1 MARGLKVFT
10 GEDKN
15 RIKSNLID
23 ICKEL
28 WISQGYK
35 ETSIKELSSRVGIS
49 TGAFYN
55 LYSSKENLFFETL
68 CEVQISI
75 NQKFMNAISQNST
88 KQGFLHAVN
97 ELYFEYNNKPFLYN
111 TKTPDFLLLYN
122 KLTQEQ
128 IKTLEAYNVEL
139 FRESIQKAD
148 LKLKIDE
155 NLAFSVFS
163 LLFSTIASKDD
174 LSKSGDYNGAFL
186 FIINRIVDDIFE

>member
-10 GEDKN
+10 AEDKN

-75 NQKFMNAISQNST
+75 NQKFMDAISHNST

-128 IKTLEAYNVEL
+128 IKTLEAYNVKL

-174 LSKSGDYNGAFL
+174 LSKSGDYHGAFL